1 MFRFFREEVSVR
13 PSALVLLPLML
24 VSLGVERGLSAD
36 ADAGIPVRSDLVQ
49 SACGACHERDDA
61 GRMTRISYER
71 KTPEAWELT
80 LKRMMRTGRVQLSPE
95 QAKEIVHYLGDEHG
109 LAPAEARAVLYRAEK
124 RPQLETAVNDE
135 VGETCNRCHLAAW
148 YLSQRRTKEEWQL
161 LKGMHLG
168 YFPIIEYQTF
178 RGNPP
183 GEQGGDDAPRARSAA
198 PPTMAGPPDERW
210 RVDRVLDW
218 LAENYG
224 FETPEWKEYRSKK
237 SPVDLAGKW
246 LFTTHL
252 PTLGLASGTVT
263 FEKTPA
269 GYATRTELT
278 LADGKAEKRTGTG
291 VLYSDL
297 TWRGRS
303 EGTSLLDQREVLSLS
318 DDGSTLLGRFFR
330 GEYGELGL
338 DVRMVRLG
346 ADARIAGVF
355 PKALAVGAASTP
367 LRVVGANF
375 PPSVAASEIDLGPGV
390 SVTRVRSQTP
400 DRLELDVAVASD
412 APPGRRNVRVRSTT
426 ALDALSIYDKID
438 YVQVRPQE
446 GLARTGGGAI
456 AKQFIQFEA
465 VAFGNGPDGEALT
478 ADDVELNVVA
488 PTWSLEEYHVR
499 HEDEDLQ
506 YVGAIDQNGFFT
518 PSLDGPNPDRKRAT
532 NNMGDVWAV
541 ASYTP
546 PGASRPIHGRAH
558 LIVAP
563 PVYTYWDFKEAFP

>member
-1 MFRFFREEVSVR
+1 MG
-13 PSALVLLPLML
+13 PSALVHIPLIV
-24 VSLGVERGLSAD
+24 VSLGVGSSLAAD
-36 ADAGIPVRSDLVQ
+36 APPAGIPVRSALVK
-49 SACGACHERDDA
+49 SACGACHEQDDA

-95 QAKEIVHYLGDEHG
+95 QAKGIIRYLGDDHG

-124 RPQLETAVNDE
+124 RPTLEKAVNDE

-178 RGNPP
+178 RGTPP
-183 GEQGGDDAPRARSAA
+183 GEQGQDDARRSRSAA
-198 PPTMAGPPDERW
+198 PPTTAGPPDERW

-224 FETPEWKEYRSKK
+224 FETAEWKEYRSKK
-237 SPVDLAGKW
+237 SALDLSGKW
-246 LFTTHL
+246 LFTTHQ
-252 PTLGLASGTVT
+252 PTKGLVSGTVT
-263 FEKTPA
+263 FEKTPT
-269 GYATRTELT
+269 GYATRADIA

-291 VLYSDL
+291 VLYTDL

-303 EGTSLLDQREVLSLS
+303 EGTSLLEQREVLALS
-318 DDGSTLLGRFFR
+318 DDGSTLEGRFFR
-330 GEYGELGL
+330 GDYGELGL

-346 ADARIAGVF
+346 SDARIAGVS
-355 PKALAVGAASTP
+355 PKAVAAPPEGTAIAT

-375 PPSVAASEIDLGPGV
+375 PAAVAPGNIDLGPGL

-400 DRLELDVAVASD
+400 DRLELEVTVQSD
-412 APPGRRNVRVRSTT
+412 APPGRRNVRVRGTT
-426 ALDALSIYDKID
+426 ALDALAVYDRID

-465 VAFGNGPDGEALT
+465 VTYGNGPDGEPLT
-478 ADDVELNVVA
+478 ADDVELNVVS

-506 YVGAIDQNGFFT
+506 YVGAIDPTGYFT
-518 PSLDGPNPDRKRAT
+518 PSIDGPNPERKRAT

-541 ASYTP
+541 ATYTP
-546 PGASRPIHGRAH
+546 PGASRPLHGRAH

>member
-1 MFRFFREEVSVR
+1 VR
-13 PSALVLLPLML
+13 PTALVPLSLVLLSLGAGPALAVDPAPGLPVSSALVK
-24 VSLGVERGLSAD
+24 
-36 ADAGIPVRSDLVQ
+36 
-49 SACGACHERDDA
+49 SACGACHEQDDS

-95 QAKEIVHYLGDEHG
+95 QAKEIVRYLGDEHG
-109 LAPAEARAVLYRAEK
+109 LAPAEARSVLYRAEK
-124 RPQLETAVNDE
+124 RPTLEKAVEAE
-135 VGETCNRCHLAAW
+135 VGETCDRCHQASQ
-148 YLSQRRTKEEWQL
+148 YLTQRRTKEEWQL

-178 RGNPP
+178 RGAPP
-183 GEQGGDDAPRARSAA
+183 GERGQDDAPRAAGGASA
-198 PPTMAGPPDERW
+198 PSGPPDERW

-218 LAENYG
+218 LGANYS
-224 FETPEWKEYRSKK
+224 FDTPEWKEYRAKRSA
-237 SPVDLAGKW
+237 VDLSGKW
-246 LFTTHL
+246 LFATHQ
-252 PTLGLASGTVT
+252 PTKGLVSGTVT
-263 FEKTPA
+263 FSKTA
-269 GYATRTELT
+269 SGYSTSAD
-278 LADGKAEKRTGTG
+278 LALSDGKVEKRTGTG
-291 VLYSDL
+291 YLYSDL

-303 EGTSLLDQREVLSLS
+303 EGTALLDLREVLALS
-318 DDGSTLLGRFFR
+318 DDGSTLEGRFFR

-338 DVRMVRLG
+338 DIKMVRLG
-346 ADARIAGVF
+346 SDVRIAGVS
-355 PKALAVGAASTP
+355 PKAVAASSTATI
-367 LRVVGANF
+367 RIAGANF
-375 PPSVAASEIDLGPGV
+375 PASVAASDIDLGPGL
-390 SVTRVRSQTP
+390 SVTRVRSQAP
-400 DRLELDVAVASD
+400 DRIELEVSVGAD
-412 APPGRRNVRVRSTT
+412 ALPGRRNVRVRGAT
-426 ALDALSIYDKID
+426 ALNALAVYDRID

-465 VAFGNGPDGEALT
+465 VAFGNGPDGEPLT
-478 ADDVELNVVA
+478 GDDVELNVVS

-506 YVGAIDQNGFFT
+506 YVGSIDQNGFFT
-518 PSLDGPNPDRKRAT
+518 PNIDGPNPNRKRAT

-541 ASYTP
+541 ATYTP